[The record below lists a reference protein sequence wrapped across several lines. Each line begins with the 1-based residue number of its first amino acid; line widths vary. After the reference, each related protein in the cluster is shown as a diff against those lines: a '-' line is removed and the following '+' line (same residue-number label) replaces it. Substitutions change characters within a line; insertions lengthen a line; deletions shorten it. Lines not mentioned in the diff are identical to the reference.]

1 MRLATLDGN
10 INEKIRSAIEAALPG
25 AIVQVAGGGGHFSI
39 EVTHPAFEGKN
50 KVGRQRLVLTAVQ
63 PLMAGPSAP
72 VHAIDSL
79 KTWAPGEA
87 G

>member
-25 AIVQVAGGGGHFSI
+25 AAVQVAGSSGHFSI
-39 EVTHPAFEGKN
+39 EVTHPDFEGKN
-50 KVGRQRLVLTAVQ
+50 RVGRQRLVLSAIQ
-63 PLMAGPSAP
+63 SLMAGPDAP

-79 KTWAPGEA
+79 KTWVPGEA